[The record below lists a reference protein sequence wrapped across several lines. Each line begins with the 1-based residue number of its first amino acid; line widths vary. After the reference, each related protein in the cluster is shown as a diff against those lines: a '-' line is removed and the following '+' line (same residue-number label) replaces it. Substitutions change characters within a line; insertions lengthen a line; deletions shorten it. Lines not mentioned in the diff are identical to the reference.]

1 MSTPALRI
9 LYDTNVLL
17 DVLLRREPHA
27 RAAAHLW
34 DAAHRGR
41 LAGVVSAISLP
52 TIAYLVGRGYSAEQ
66 ARSDAHAVLATF
78 EVAPVG
84 RPELETGLDEAFARD
99 YEDGVVYASAARSGC
114 SGIVTRDATG
124 FAGGE
129 LPVYTPSELL
139 AALEVGGRE

>member
-17 DVLLRREPHA
+17 DVLLRREPHV
-27 RAAAHLW
+27 RASAQLW

-41 LAGVVSAISLP
+41 IAGVVSAISVP
-52 TIAYLVGRGYSAEQ
+52 TISYLVGRAYSAGQ
-66 ARSDAHAVLATF
+66 ARSDVRAVLASF

-84 RPELETGLDEAFARD
+84 RPELEAGLEEGFARD
-99 YEDGVVYASAARSGC
+99 YEDGVVCASAARCGC
-114 SGIVTRDATG
+114 GGIVTRDAKG

-129 LPVYTPSELL
+129 LPVYTPDELL
-139 AALEVGGRE
+139 AVLSTAGS

>member
-27 RAAAHLW
+27 QAAAQLW
-34 DAAHRGR
+34 DAAHRGIIS
-41 LAGVVSAISLP
+41 GVVSAISLP
-52 TIAYLVGRGYSAEQ
+52 TISYLVGRGYSADQ
-66 ARSDAHAVLATF
+66 ARSDVRAVLATF

-84 RPELETGLDEAFARD
+84 RPELETGLDETFASD
-99 YEDGVVYASAARSGC
+99 YEDGVVHASAARSGC

-129 LPVYTPSELL
+129 IPVYTPGELL
-139 AALEVGGRE
+139 AALEVGRRE